1 MDSVSEPPQFTRV
14 TSFPSLPPGITI
26 TASTAAAGWT
36 GVEGFVAEGHLADFY
51 GYTSANT
58 VIAFHLTAATRVEW
72 KRSRRY
78 TRFLSEAGSLTIIP
92 TGAENGFRTD
102 RWSRWLIWVIDED
115 RLQSLA
121 QREWESRG
129 ARVEI
134 LETFNNRGAELW
146 MLGQR
151 LAERIGSPLPG
162 SRLYAES
169 LSTQIA
175 IHLLWNHSSLTRPAG
190 VAAERLTDFRLR
202 RVVEFIHA
210 SLGNEISLGEL
221 ADLAGLSPNYFLS
234 AFRKATGKTPHRYLT
249 EQRIARACQLLHNP
263 YCSLVDVSLT
273 VGFSSQSHLTT
284 VFRRFMKTT
293 PAAYREAVLGM
304 RGDVGVPDRRN
315 SEPQI
320 PAPQGQADMADQF
333 PIVKKARLPR

>member
-1 MDSVSEPPQFTRV
+1 MDSVSEPNQVLRV
-14 TSFPSLPPGITI
+14 ASFPDPPPEISI
-26 TASTAAAGWT
+26 AASTVTAGWQGLT
-36 GVEGFVAEGHLADFY
+36 GFVVEGHLADFY
-51 GYTSANT
+51 RYTSADT
-58 VIAFHLTAATRVEW
+58 VIAFHLNAATRVEW

-92 TGAENGFRTD
+92 AGAENEFRTD
-102 RWSRWLIWVIDED
+102 RWSRWLIWVIDEK
-115 RLQSLA
+115 RVQSLA
-121 QREWESRG
+121 EREWEPRG
-129 ARVEI
+129 SRVEI

-146 MLGQR
+146 TLGQR
-151 LAERIGSPLPG
+151 LAERIGSTLPG

-175 IHLLWNHSSLTRPAG
+175 IHLLWNHSSLTRPEGA
-190 VAAERLTDFRLR
+190 AAERLTDLRLR

-263 YCSLVDVSLT
+263 HCSLVDVSLT
-273 VGFSSQSHLTT
+273 VGFSSQSHMTT

-293 PAAYREAVLGM
+293 PAAYREDVLGV
-304 RGDVGVPDRRN
+304 RPDAGLLDRMNPESQVR
-315 SEPQI
+315 SH
-320 PAPQGQADMADQF
+320 QAKADL
-333 PIVKKARLPR
+333 PDHNRIVKKARLPR